1 MNFLINHY
9 CDNYLRCL
17 NQLKKLEE
25 QGSPQA
31 VIKLQK
37 LIIERYLEKMI
48 MAFIVENTFRTDLID
63 DSCN

>member
-9 CDNYLRCL
+9 CNNYLRCL

-25 QGSPQA
+25 QELPKA
-31 VIKLQK
+31 VIELQK

-48 MAFIVENTFRTDLID
+48 MAFMVENVFRSELIND
-63 DSCN
+63 FFN